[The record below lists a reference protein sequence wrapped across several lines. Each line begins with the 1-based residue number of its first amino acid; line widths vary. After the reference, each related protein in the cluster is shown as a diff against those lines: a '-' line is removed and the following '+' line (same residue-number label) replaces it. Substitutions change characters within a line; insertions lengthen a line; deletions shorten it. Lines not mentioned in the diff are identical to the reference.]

1 MKNKLPKIYRLLK
14 NQKINL
20 KQLKQ
25 NSMAIYDNDYQAL
38 RQKEV
43 EERLQKEKL
52 EKQLIYKKM
61 TKLIGG
67 SILGL
72 ILMVFLFQS
81 CERIDAGHVGVKVN
95 QYGDN
100 KGVDDVVAVTGIV
113 FYNPITTKVYEFP
126 TFIQHKEY
134 KGENSFIVNSKD
146 GSEFNVSPIM
156 NYSVQRDKV
165 PAIFSKYRR
174 PLEDIEEGFL
184 KTAVYDAFR
193 LATNKYT
200 ADELISNRAV
210 FEIEVRRLLDGQLL
224 KEGFVI
230 NQFTSNLIYP
240 ETFKRSIEAKNNA
253 VQAALRAENEV
264 KTAEAQAKIKVATAE
279 GNAQAMLTS
288 AKAEAESNRMKQ
300 VTLTPLLLQ
309 LEYINKWDGKLPV
322 YGTVPQMFKNIN

>member
-1 MKNKLPKIYRLLK
+1 MKKFDRYDHRYDPLTNSRRSDQELDQMEQEF
-14 NQKINL
+14 NQKQ
-20 KQLKQ
+20 QLKATKMIK
-25 NSMAIYDNDYQAL
+25 NVVAAI
-38 RQKEV
+38 V
-43 EERLQKEKL
+43 
-52 EKQLIYKKM
+52 
-61 TKLIGG
+61 GF
-67 SILGL
+67 ILL
-72 ILMVFLFQS
+72 VTSFFS

-100 KGVDDVVAVTGIV
+100 KGVDDVTAVTGMV
-113 FYNPITTKVYEFP
+113 FYNPFTTRIYEFP

-134 KGENSFIVNSKD
+134 KGEDSFIVNSKD
-146 GSEFNVSPIM
+146 GSEFSVSPIM
-156 NYSVQRDKV
+156 NYSVKREKV

-200 ADELISNRAV
+200 ADELISNRAL

-224 KEGFVI
+224 KEGFII

-240 ETFKRSIEAKNNA
+240 ETFKKSIEAKNNA
-253 VQAALRAENEV
+253 VQSALRAENEV
-264 KTAEAQAKIKVATAE
+264 KTAEARAKIKIATAQ

-288 AKAEAESNRMKQ
+288 AKAEAEANRMKQ
-300 VTLTPLLLQ
+300 QTLTPLLLQ

-322 YGTVPQMFKNIN
+322 YGTTPTLVKGTGF

>member
-1 MKNKLPKIYRLLK
+1 
-14 NQKINL
+14 
-20 KQLKQ
+20 
-25 NSMAIYDNDYQAL
+25 
-38 RQKEV
+38 
-43 EERLQKEKL
+43 
-52 EKQLIYKKM
+52 
-61 TKLIGG
+61 
-67 SILGL
+67 
-72 ILMVFLFQS
+72 
-81 CERIDAGHVGVKVN
+81 VGVKVN

-100 KGVDDVVAVTGIV
+100 KGVDDVVAVTGMV
-113 FYNPITTKVYEFP
+113 FYNPFTTAIYEFP

-134 KGENSFIVNSKD
+134 KGENSFVVNSKD
-146 GSEFNVSPIM
+146 GSEFSVSPIM

-165 PAIFSKYRR
+165 PQIFSKYRR

-210 FEIEVRRLLDGQLL
+210 FEVEVRRLLDGQLL
-224 KEGFVI
+224 KEGFII

-240 ETFKRSIEAKNNA
+240 ETFKKSIEAKNNA

-322 YGTVPQMFKNIN
+322 YGQVPQMFKNIQ

>member
-1 MKNKLPKIYRLLK
+1 MSYLSDDIWAQRKAEIENERE
-14 NQKINL
+14 
-20 KQLKQ
+20 QLK
-25 NSMAIYDNDYQAL
+25 
-38 RQKEV
+38 
-43 EERLQKEKL
+43 L
-52 EKQLIYKKM
+52 EQQLKIKKM
-61 TKLIGG
+61 VKAISASVLGF
-67 SILGL
+67 ILL
-72 ILMVFLFQS
+72 VVLFNS

-100 KGVDDVVAVTGIV
+100 KGVDDVVAVTGMV
-113 FYNPITTKVYEFP
+113 FYNPITTRIYEFP
-126 TFIQHKEY
+126 TYIQHKEY

-146 GSEFNVSPIM
+146 GSEFSVSPIM

-200 ADELISNRAV
+200 ADELISNRAI

-224 KEGFVI
+224 KEGFTI

-322 YGTVPQMFKNIN
+322 YGQVPQMFKNIQ

>member
-1 MKNKLPKIYRLLK
+1 MANYDRWGNRLSPEQEQLIEQEKL
-14 NQKINL
+14 N
-20 KQLKQ
+20 KQLK
-25 NSMAIYDNDYQAL
+25 I
-38 RQKEV
+38 
-43 EERLQKEKL
+43 
-52 EKQLIYKKM
+52 KQMVKRI
-61 TKLIGG
+61 LIGVG
-67 SILGL
+67 
-72 ILMVFLFQS
+72 VFLAMVVLSQS

-100 KGVDDVVAVTGIV
+100 KGVDDVTAVTGMV

-134 KGENSFIVNSKD
+134 KKTEDADNSFIVNSKD
-146 GSEFNVSPIM
+146 GSEFSVSPIM

-165 PAIFSKYRR
+165 PAIFAKYRR

-200 ADELISNRAV
+200 ADELISNRAI
-210 FEIEVRRLLDGQLL
+210 FEVEVRRLLDNALL

-253 VQAALRAENEV
+253 VQSALRAENEV
-264 KTAEAQAKIKVATAE
+264 KTAEAQAKIKVATAN
-279 GNAQAMLTS
+279 GNAQAMLTA
-288 AKAEAESNRMKQ
+288 AKAEAEANSLKQ
-300 VTLTPLLLQ
+300 RTITPMLLQ
-309 LEYINKWDGKLPV
+309 LEWINKWDGKLPV
-322 YGTVPQMFKNIN
+322 YGTAPQLYKGMN